1 MPKLD
6 KDFLPEVEILD
17 SICAGLVTIDEE
29 SNVIR
34 LAHYTTL
41 EYFQR
46 TQKDWF
52 PNAQTD
58 IATTCITYLSFD
70 AFEAGFCLTDNEF
83 EKRLQLNPLYD
94 YAARNWGHHASAAPA
109 EVERSAV
116 DFLKSEAK
124 IFSSSQAMMASRD
137 YFGYSQRVPKQMIG
151 LHLAAYF
158 GLREAMIALL
168 NNGYDRN
175 VKDTYRQTP
184 LSWAVRNGHEAVVK
198 LLLEKDAELE
208 SKDAFGQT
216 PLWWALLNRHK
227 VVVGLLLEKG
237 ANAEF
242 KSSNGQTPLWWALLN
257 RHEAMLKLLLEKG
270 AKLESKSSNGQTPL
284 LWAVYNKHEAV
295 VKLLLE
301 KGAELESK
309 DNNSRTPLSYA
320 AALGHEVVV
329 KLLLEKGAELD
340 TKDDYSQTPLLWATE
355 YGHKAVVKLLLEKG
369 AELDTESTRGGRT
382 S

>member
-1 MPKLD
+1 MDLRFLLAQLHIDSLISQPTLGHIKRALQNLPQGMKGLDETYRQAMKRIEGQEKGYQELAKQVLSWVAYAKRALSTAEVQHALAVSPGMPKLD

-34 LAHYTTL
+34 LVHYTTQ

-46 TQKDWF
+46 TQRDWF

-94 YAARNWGHHASAAPA
+94 YAARNWGHHARAAPA

-137 YFGYSQRVPKQMIG
+137 YFGYSQRVPKQMTG

-158 GLREAMIALL
+158 GLREAVIALL
-168 NNGYDRN
+168 KNGYDRN

-184 LSWAVRNGHEAVVK
+184 LSWAVRNGHEAAVK

-216 PLWWALLNRHK
+216 L
-227 VVVGLLLEKG
+227 
-237 ANAEF
+237 
-242 KSSNGQTPLWWALLN
+242 
-257 RHEAMLKLLLEKG
+257 
-270 AKLESKSSNGQTPL
+270 L
-284 LWAVYNKHEAV
+284 LWAA
-295 VKLLLE
+295 
-301 KGAELESK
+301 GTGM
-309 DNNSRTPLSYA
+309 RR
-320 AALGHEVVV
+320 
-329 KLLLEKGAELD
+329 
-340 TKDDYSQTPLLWATE
+340 W
-355 YGHKAVVKLLLEKG
+355 
-369 AELDTESTRGGRT
+369 
-382 S
+382 